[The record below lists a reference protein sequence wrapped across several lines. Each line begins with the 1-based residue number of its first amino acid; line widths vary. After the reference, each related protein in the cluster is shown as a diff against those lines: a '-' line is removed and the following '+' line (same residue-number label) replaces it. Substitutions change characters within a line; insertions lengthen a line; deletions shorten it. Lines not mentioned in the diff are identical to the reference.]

1 LKKFGWCF
9 NPPLSL
15 QPANE
20 KSGSSS
26 KGFQGNS
33 PIKNQYFFIIEFE
46 KNLKKKFRK
55 KLVEMQIPLPL
66 HSVQKTGNKNNKS
79 SLKDWKQQQRFK

>member
-1 LKKFGWCF
+1 
-9 NPPLSL
+9 L

-26 KGFQGNS
+26 KGFQGKFSNKKS
-33 PIKNQYFFIIEFE
+33 ILFQLKFE
-46 KNLKKKFRK
+46 KNLKKSFRK
-55 KLVEMQIPLPL
+55 SWLKCKSPYLCTP
-66 HSVQKTGNKNNKS
+66 VQKTGFKNNKS

>member
-1 LKKFGWCF
+1 
-9 NPPLSL
+9 L

-26 KGFQGNS
+26 KGFQGKFSNKKS
-33 PIKNQYFFIIEFE
+33 QFFIIEFE
-46 KNLKKKFRK
+46 KNLKKNFQK

>member
-1 LKKFGWCF
+1 
-9 NPPLSL
+9 L

-33 PIKNQYFFIIEFE
+33 PIKNQYFFLIEFE
-46 KNLKKKFRK
+46 KKSEKYFQK

-66 HSVQKTGNKNNKS
+66 HSRSKNG
-79 SLKDWKQQQRFK
+79 

>member
-1 LKKFGWCF
+1 
-9 NPPLSL
+9 L

-33 PIKNQYFFIIEFE
+33 PIKNQYIFPKEFE
-46 KNLKKKFRK
+46 KNLKNIFRK
-55 KLVEMQIPLPL
+55 SWLKCKSPYLCTPFKKRVI
-66 HSVQKTGNKNNKS
+66 KTTKV
-79 SLKDWKQQQRFK
+79 L

>member
-1 LKKFGWCF
+1 
-9 NPPLSL
+9 L

-33 PIKNQYFFIIEFE
+33 PIKNHFLRNLNLK
-46 KNLKKKFRK
+46 KNLKKSFRK
-55 KLVEMQIPLPL
+55 SWLKYKSPYLCTP
-66 HSVQKTGNKNNKS
+66 VQKTGNKNNKS
-79 SLKDWKQQQRFK
+79 SLKDWKQQQRFNSF